1 MLKGKIGY
9 TGLLKQKS
17 YPPDLFP
24 GNQKNWSPSGL
35 REIVKLLQ

>member
-9 TGLLKQKS
+9 TGLLKQKL

-24 GNQKNWSPSGL
+24 GNQKKIGA
-35 REIVKLLQ
+35 LQA